1 MLNELKLNFEIE
13 VDLELLKSFD
23 NHFHLD
29 LHHYTRLY
37 KHKKK
42 WKPCTCSYFKW
53 MLLSF
58 HDKRHRDCDKEPE
71 QKQNNNTIK
80 QCIHKKLQ
88 DLQTFQGRR
97 MAEGPQI
104 NSTTAAPM
112 SVRRWFGGLFA
123 SVADACVSASII
135 SMLF

>member
-1 MLNELKLNFEIE
+1 ML
-13 VDLELLKSFD
+13 
-23 NHFHLD
+23 
-29 LHHYTRLY
+29 
-37 KHKKK
+37 
-42 WKPCTCSYFKW
+42 P
-53 MLLSF
+53 SF

-104 NSTTAAPM
+104 ELSPKRDAN
-112 SVRRWFGGLFA
+112 FGNL
-123 SVADACVSASII
+123 S
-135 SMLF
+135 